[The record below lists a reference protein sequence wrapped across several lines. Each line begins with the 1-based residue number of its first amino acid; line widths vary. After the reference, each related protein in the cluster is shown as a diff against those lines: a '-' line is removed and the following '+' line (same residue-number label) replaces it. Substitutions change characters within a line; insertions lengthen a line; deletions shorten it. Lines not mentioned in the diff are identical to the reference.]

1 MNAQSAKKLLT
12 SYAWI
17 TVGSLLYALAF
28 DWFYAPNQIAL
39 GGITGLGQAIHTY
52 IPFLSVGLFV
62 LLVNIPLFLLGW
74 RFIGG
79 HLLASS
85 LYAMALSSVA
95 MDGLN
100 LLFPFPATDPM
111 LAAVCGGALLGLAAG
126 LIFSKGA
133 TTGGTDLIARLLKL
147 ALPWLSMGKVLLA
160 VDVSALLLVSAA
172 YGSINAAL
180 YGLVAQVAYSSVTD
194 TVLYGLD
201 KAKVAYIITQ
211 QTGPVVE
218 ALTHDLGRGVTLLH
232 GQGAWSGQE
241 KQVLMCAFKQRQI
254 VAVRQ
259 TVKELDPDAFLI
271 VCDARE
277 VLGRGFT
284 RYKKNAL

>member
-39 GGITGLGQAIHTY
+39 GGITGLGQTIHTY

-180 YGLVAQVAYSSVTD
+180 YGLVAQVAYSYVTD

>member
-1 MNAQSAKKLLT
+1 MYSMSRVLVVLVLVAAFVGINRAVSNSGSREKKTVALTLGDTTLSNAEL
-12 SYAWI
+12 SYYFI
-17 TVGSLLYALAF
+17 DTVNN
-28 DWFYAPNQIAL
+28 FYSQN
-39 GGITGLGQAIHTY
+39 GTY
-52 IPFLSVGLFV
+52 
-62 LLVNIPLFLLGW
+62 
-74 RFIGG
+74 
-79 HLLASS
+79 
-85 LYAMALSSVA
+85 
-95 MDGLN
+95 
-100 LLFPFPATDPM
+100 
-111 LAAVCGGALLGLAAG
+111 
-126 LIFSKGA
+126 
-133 TTGGTDLIARLLKL
+133 
-147 ALPWLSMGKVLLA
+147 
-160 VDVSALLLVSAA
+160 
-172 YGSINAAL
+172 AAL
-180 YGLVAQVAYSSVTD
+180 YGLVAQVAYSYVTD

-211 QTGPVVE
+211 QTDPVVE

>member
-1 MNAQSAKKLLT
+1 
-12 SYAWI
+12 
-17 TVGSLLYALAF
+17 
-28 DWFYAPNQIAL
+28 
-39 GGITGLGQAIHTY
+39 
-52 IPFLSVGLFV
+52 
-62 LLVNIPLFLLGW
+62 
-74 RFIGG
+74 
-79 HLLASS
+79 
-85 LYAMALSSVA
+85 
-95 MDGLN
+95 
-100 LLFPFPATDPM
+100 
-111 LAAVCGGALLGLAAG
+111 
-126 LIFSKGA
+126 
-133 TTGGTDLIARLLKL
+133 
-147 ALPWLSMGKVLLA
+147 MGKVLLA

-180 YGLVAQVAYSSVTD
+180 YGLVAQVAYS
-194 TVLYGLD
+194 
-201 KAKVAYIITQ
+201 
-211 QTGPVVE
+211 
-218 ALTHDLGRGVTLLH
+218 LTHDLGRGVTLLH